1 MHSGANITNNGIY
14 VSNATMMAQN
24 VTSSRISNG
33 SFASVSTGGSV
44 TIPMSSASAFMSP
57 RGPSN
62 TEKKSA
68 NLSPKSTSYIFA
80 SGLFSRFAARRS
92 VQMDNRM
99 GKTGEIFRCPVF
111 ISNSGSV
118 VSLKNTASACALT
131 CAFSSAFRL
140 LPMILKR
147 VLIPSRYPSPF
158 ILLCTASMKERIG
171 THLAL
176 NISSPS
182 LAASSLLR
190 SAVLWGAVLTRHA
203 NTAHRNSPS
212 RKSSS
217 WMRSPAFAV
226 NPVSSFISLSAPWR
240 GVSPVSRRPPGSQT
254 FPSTSLQTTSIL
266 SLVATTVA

>member
-1 MHSGANITNNGIY
+1 MTSPPYAHTARNIARTLSIILRCRVCLTCRVFTPRSFLELKSFALDQLVHSGANITNNGIY

-92 VQMDNRM
+92 VQIDNRM
-99 GKTGEIFRCPVF
+99 GSTGEISRCPVF

-158 ILLCTASMKERIG
+158 ILL
-171 THLAL
+171 
-176 NISSPS
+176 
-182 LAASSLLR
+182 
-190 SAVLWGAVLTRHA
+190 
-203 NTAHRNSPS
+203 
-212 RKSSS
+212 
-217 WMRSPAFAV
+217 
-226 NPVSSFISLSAPWR
+226 
-240 GVSPVSRRPPGSQT
+240 
-254 FPSTSLQTTSIL
+254 
-266 SLVATTVA
+266 